1 MVDGSNVDTD
11 VNVEVVEEL
20 DVELTKQL
28 IIRGMI
34 ASDTLFA
41 KSKFYL

>member
-1 MVDGSNVDTD
+1 MILERRFMVDGSNVDTD

-28 IIRGMI
+28 IIRGM
-34 ASDTLFA
+34 ADD
-41 KSKFYL
+41 SK